1 MWELVGAILQI
12 ETIAIGRQIRELNR
26 LEKVYG
32 KGRWRKKKGI
42 AKIRLSNGDV
52 YTAEIHWYEAHG
64 LGRKEAEI
72 KRLFSA

>member
-12 ETIAIGRQIRELNR
+12 ETIAIGRRIRELNR
-26 LEKVYG
+26 LEKAYG

-42 AKIRLSNGDV
+42 ARIRFPNGDV

-64 LGRKEAEI
+64 VGRKEAKI

>member
-12 ETIAIGRQIRELNR
+12 ETIAIGRRIRELNR
-26 LEKVYG
+26 LEKAYG

-42 AKIRLSNGDV
+42 ARIRFPNGDV

-64 LGRKEAEI
+64 VRRKAAKI